1 MQSIHALAYI
11 RDRVLCYANAPRLE
25 YIGSVWYPARIEEEE
40 RWERGLHFRLDR
52 KTGVRVPQEV
62 ERLIRTPVL
71 YIANKRYTLEDAEYI
86 LRHFYIP
93 VPRLPT
99 EKYHSMWRLLEVLEY
114 VFRFD
119 LRSFQQRAVVNA
131 LIHKH
136 GILAFDPG
144 LGKTVS
150 ALAFAAAC
158 TVLPAWNRLGPAV
171 LHKSLAELAKLV
183 FAQPHRPRVLIVSP
197 AGLVEQWQEEAE
209 KFLKLPLVLVEGYTA
224 ARTLPREFWAIT
236 HYDAISRRGD
246 KRLYRH
252 FPPAKVLIFDEIH
265 NIKNDSLRSRA
276 ARALRGEYR
285 LGLSGTLL
293 ERPRD
298 VFWPLWVICGEKCLG
313 YSYHDRDAFQ
323 AACSPRRFV
332 LRGGKRVGR
341 GTPEPTVC
349 NPLPLWRAM
358 RHVTS
363 VSLESVGDQIV
374 PCARK
379 VISVPFGEEQLKS
392 YRAWL
397 EHFPEY
403 VLERHPDIG
412 WSRERIAQWGAFLG
426 QDAFLHQACILPE
439 QLPRWASTNETPKNL
454 AVLDLVEDLVRQGNL
469 VVLFSARKLAGKW
482 FAERLLQRG
491 IPAAHILNGGQTL
504 PPEERLRIVRAF
516 KRGEYKVLCATPQA
530 LGEGYNLVEA
540 SAVVMQSFT
549 FSYSAFVQAIGRVW
563 RLTSPKPVHAFVF
576 VTKDSLEEIILERI
590 LAKER
595 TAHIATRIPKDD
607 IQQAIAE
614 TIARLAQTS

>member
-1 MQSIHALAYI
+1 MQPIHALAHI
-11 RDRVLCYANAPRLE
+11 AGKVLCYATAPKLE
-25 YIGSVWYPARIEEEE
+25 YISSVWYPARVDEEE

-62 ERLIRTPVL
+62 ERLIHTPVFC
-71 YIANKRYTLEDAEYI
+71 IGNKRYTLEDAEYI
-86 LRHFYIP
+86 LRHLYIP
-93 VPRLPT
+93 LPQPPP
-99 EKYHSMWRLLEVLEY
+99 EQYESMWRLLEVLEY

-119 LRSFQQRAVVNA
+119 LRPFQQRAVAKA
-131 LIHKH
+131 LVHKH
-136 GILAFDPG
+136 GLLAFDPG
-144 LGKTVS
+144 LGKTPS

-158 TVLPAWNRLGPAV
+158 TVLPAWNRLGPTV
-171 LHKSLAELAKLV
+171 MHKPLAELAKLV

-209 KFLKLPLVLVEGYTA
+209 KFLKLPLTLVEGYTA
-224 ARTLPREFWAIT
+224 ARTLPRTFWAIT

-252 FPPAKVLIFDEIH
+252 FPPARALIFDEIH

-298 VFWPLWVICGEKCLG
+298 IFWPLWVICGGKCLG
-313 YSYHDRDAFQ
+313 YSYHDREAFQ
-323 AACSPRRFV
+323 AACSPKRFA
-332 LRGGKRVGR
+332 LKNGKRVGR
-341 GTPEPTVC
+341 GTLEPTVC

-363 VSLESVGDQIV
+363 VSLEDVGELLM
-374 PCARK
+374 PCTRK
-379 VISVPFGEEQLKS
+379 IIAVPFGEEQLHS

-397 EHFPEY
+397 EHFQEY

-454 AVLDLVEDLVRQGNL
+454 AVLDLVEDLVHQDNL

-482 FAERLLQRG
+482 FAERLIQRG
-491 IPAAHILNGGQTL
+491 IPAAHILNGEQTL
-504 PPEERLRIVRAF
+504 SPEERLHIVRAF
-516 KRGEYKVLCATPQA
+516 KQGKYRVLCATPQA

-549 FSYSAFVQAIGRVW
+549 FSYSAFVQAIGRVR
-563 RLTSPKPVHAFVF
+563 RLTSPKPVQAFVF
-576 VTKDSLEEIILERI
+576 VTKDSLEEIMLERI

-595 TAHIATRIPKDD
+595 TAHIATNIPKDD
-607 IQQAIAE
+607 IQRAIAE
-614 TIARLAQTS
+614 TIARLAQTT